1 MPNKIIP
8 QKSSE
13 IQAALMALQAQATGN
28 PKAAQALREL
38 NIALLTAQTTEAA
51 GDPWQPFTLADAYQ
65 ERPPM
70 AYLAERL
77 FALPSLSVVY
87 AAPGAL
93 KSFFLADLAACVAG
107 GLPWLPPAH
116 WLPNNTATSKATRQ
130 APAVW
135 LDFDNGRRRTHD
147 RFKALGRAHNLPP
160 DIPLKYYSM
169 PTPWLDATNKASIG
183 DLILRVNDIGAGLV
197 VIDNLGVVSG
207 NAEENS
213 GDMAQV
219 MSLFRQLAEDTGA
232 AIVLIHHQRKGAA
245 GGLGGRAG
253 DNLRG
258 HSSIEAALD
267 LALWIER
274 EDYSDTLTVR
284 ATKVR
289 GEDILPFSAVFT
301 YESDLSG
308 ELAKAQFYGIATEDL
323 VSGAAIEKA
332 ILEALTGQSLNK
344 SDLAKAVKELLPDVG
359 INRIRERVDRMA
371 ALHKVQI
378 APGKGPTERIYTKV

>member
-1 MPNKIIP
+1 M
-8 QKSSE
+8 E
-13 IQAALMALQAQATGN
+13 LQAQAAGN
-28 PKAAQALREL
+28 PHAAQALR
-38 NIALLTAQTTEAA
+38 NFNDALLNAQTTDAV

-65 ERPPM
+65 ERPPVE
-70 AYLAERL
+70 YLAGKL

-93 KSFFLADLAACVAG
+93 KSFILADLAACVASG
-107 GLPWLPPAH
+107 EAWLPPAH
-116 WLPNNTATSKATRQ
+116 WLPNNTATGMTTRP
-130 APAVW
+130 APVVW
-135 LDFDNGRRRTHD
+135 CDFDNGRRRTHD
-147 RFKALGRAHNLPP
+147 RFKALGKARSLPT
-160 DIPLKYYSM
+160 DIPLRYYSM
-169 PTPWLDATNKASIG
+169 PNPWLDATNKASIG

-213 GDMAQV
+213 GEMAQV
-219 MSLFRQLAEDTGA
+219 MSLFRQLAEETGA

-245 GGLGGRAG
+245 GGGGRAG

-267 LALWIER
+267 LALWVER
-274 EDYSDTLTVR
+274 EDYSDTVTIK

-301 YESDLSG
+301 HESDPSG
-308 ELAKAQFYGIATEDL
+308 ELIKAKFYGIATEDL

-378 APGKGPTERIYTKV
+378 TPGKGPTERIYTKV